1 MKHFLTF
8 SGMQIRYKIAAQFTL
23 LVALI
28 LLTFSSIVYLLAENQ
43 RSRNFYDRLARRATT
58 TARLLVDV
66 KEFTPALL
74 KILDRN
80 SSSRLPKE
88 EIYVY
93 NYKNELLYSSA
104 EQSRDFITQSL
115 IDEIRL
121 TQKVTFTNKGKEV
134 VGLLFVGRFD
144 RFVVIASAA
153 DVVGDAQMK
162 NLSQTLLLGFLGG
175 ILITIVLGIFFASQ
189 SLKPIKA
196 INAEIAHI
204 QPQDLRKRV
213 DEGNGQDEI
222 AQLAINFNQ
231 MLARLELGFEQ
242 QKQFV
247 SHASHELRTPLAA
260 LKTEVQVGLEGNHS
274 PDEYKLILHNVLN
287 DTDRLIQL
295 SNALL
300 QLARTLN
307 NAGEFVFTSVR
318 MEEVL
323 LNAQQSVQNSN
334 SAYRISFD
342 FEQIPED
349 DRQTLVNGVESLLTN
364 VVVNLLENACK
375 YAPDHQAEL
384 RLGFDQENCI
394 IKIKD
399 QGIGISETDLPHIFQ
414 PFYRASNTL
423 DHAGFGV
430 GLSVAQRIVQ
440 LHNGTIEVKSELQ
453 KGTEFLIKLP
463 HQ

>member
-1 MKHFLTF
+1 MKRFLTF
-8 SGMQIRYKIAAQFTL
+8 PGMQIRYKIAVQFTL

-28 LLTFSSIVYLLAENQ
+28 LLIFSSIVYLLAENQ
-43 RSRNFYDRLARRATT
+43 RSRNFYDRLARRAMT

-74 KILDRN
+74 KIIDRN
-80 SSSRLPKE
+80 SSSRLPEE

-93 NYKNELLYSSA
+93 NYKNELLYSNV
-104 EQSRDFITQSL
+104 EESRDFITQSL

-121 TQKVTFTNKGKEV
+121 TQKVMFTNDGKEV
-134 VGLLFVGRFD
+134 VGLLFAGRFD
-144 RFVVIASAA
+144 RFVVIALAA

-162 NLSQTLLLGFLGG
+162 NLSQTLLFGFLSG

-189 SLKPIKA
+189 SLKPIQA
-196 INAEIAHI
+196 INNEIAHI

-260 LKTEVQVGLEGNHS
+260 LKTEVQVGLEDSHS
-274 PDEYKLILHNVLN
+274 EKEYKQILHNVLN

-300 QLARTLN
+300 QLARTLTT
-307 NAGEFVFTSVR
+307 AGEFVFTSVR

-375 YAPDHQAEL
+375 YSPDHQAEL

-399 QGIGISETDLPHIFQ
+399 QGIGISEADLPHIFQ
-414 PFYRASNTL
+414 PFYRAGNAL
-423 DHAGFGV
+423 NHAGFGV

-453 KGTEFLIKLP
+453 KGTEFTIKLP

>member
-1 MKHFLTF
+1 MKRFLTF
-8 SGMQIRYKIAAQFTL
+8 PSMQIRYKIAGQFTL

-28 LLTFSSIVYLLAENQ
+28 LLTFSLIVYLLAENQ

-74 KILDRN
+74 KIIDRN
-80 SSSRLPKE
+80 SSSRLPEE

-93 NYKNELLYSSA
+93 NYKNELLYSNV
-104 EQSRDFITQSL
+104 EESRDFITQSL

-121 TQKVTFTNKGKEV
+121 TQKVTFTDDGKEV
-134 VGLLFVGRFD
+134 VGLLFAGRFD
-144 RFVVIASAA
+144 RFVVIASATDA
-153 DVVGDAQMK
+153 VGDAQMK
-162 NLSQTLLLGFLGG
+162 NLSHTLLFGFLGG
-175 ILITIVLGIFFASQ
+175 ILVTIVLGIFFAGQ
-189 SLKPIKA
+189 SLKPIQA
-196 INAEIAHI
+196 INDEIADI

-260 LKTEVQVGLEGNHS
+260 LKTEVQVGLEDSHS
-274 PDEYKLILHNVLN
+274 EKEYKQILTNVLN

-300 QLARTLN
+300 QLARTLTT
-307 NAGEFVFTSVR
+307 AGEFVFTDVR

-323 LNAQQSVQNSN
+323 LNAQQAVQNSN
-334 SAYRISFD
+334 PAYRIHFD
-342 FEQIPED
+342 FEQIPQD

-384 RLGFDQENCI
+384 RLGFDRENCI

-399 QGIGISETDLPHIFQ
+399 RGIGISEADLPHIFQ
-414 PFYRASNTL
+414 PFYRAGNAL
-423 DHAGFGV
+423 NYAGFGV

-440 LHNGTIEVKSELQ
+440 LHHGIIEVQSELR
-453 KGTEFLIKLP
+453 KGTEFTIKLP
-463 HQ
+463 HR

>member
-1 MKHFLTF
+1 
-8 SGMQIRYKIAAQFTL
+8 
-23 LVALI
+23 
-28 LLTFSSIVYLLAENQ
+28 
-43 RSRNFYDRLARRATT
+43 
-58 TARLLVDV
+58 
-66 KEFTPALL
+66 
-74 KILDRN
+74 
-80 SSSRLPKE
+80 
-88 EIYVY
+88 
-93 NYKNELLYSSA
+93 
-104 EQSRDFITQSL
+104 
-115 IDEIRL
+115 
-121 TQKVTFTNKGKEV
+121 
-134 VGLLFVGRFD
+134 
-144 RFVVIASAA
+144 
-153 DVVGDAQMK
+153 
-162 NLSQTLLLGFLGG
+162 
-175 ILITIVLGIFFASQ
+175 
-189 SLKPIKA
+189 
-196 INAEIAHI
+196 
-204 QPQDLRKRV
+204 
-213 DEGNGQDEI
+213 
-222 AQLAINFNQ
+222 

-260 LKTEVQVGLEGNHS
+260 LKTEVQVGLEDSHS
-274 PDEYKLILHNVLN
+274 EKEYKQILHNVLN

-334 SAYRISFD
+334 SAYHIHFD

-364 VVVNLLENACK
+364 VVANLLENACK
-375 YAPDHQAEL
+375 YSPDHQAKL
-384 RLGFDQENCI
+384 RLGFDREYCI

-414 PFYRASNTL
+414 PFYRAGNAL

-440 LHNGTIEVKSELQ
+440 LHNGTIEVKSKLR
-453 KGTEFLIKLP
+453 KGTEFTIKLP

>member
-1 MKHFLTF
+1 MKRFLTF
-8 SGMQIRYKIAAQFTL
+8 PGMQIRYKIAVQFTL

-28 LLTFSSIVYLLAENQ
+28 LLIFSSIVYLLAENQ
-43 RSRNFYDRLARRATT
+43 RSRNFYDRLARRALT

-74 KILDRN
+74 KIIDRN
-80 SSSRLPKE
+80 SSSRLPEE

-93 NYKNELLYSSA
+93 NYKNELLYSNV
-104 EQSRDFITQSL
+104 EESRDFITQSL

-121 TQKVTFTNKGKEV
+121 TQKVMFTNDGKEV
-134 VGLLFVGRFD
+134 VGLLFAGRFD
-144 RFVVIASAA
+144 RFVVIALAA

-162 NLSQTLLLGFLGG
+162 NLSQTLLFGFLSG

-189 SLKPIKA
+189 SLKPIQA
-196 INAEIAHI
+196 INNEIAHI

-260 LKTEVQVGLEGNHS
+260 LKTEVQVGLEDSHS
-274 PDEYKLILHNVLN
+274 EKEYKQILHNVLN

-307 NAGEFVFTSVR
+307 NAGEFIFTSVR

-375 YAPDHQAEL
+375 YTPDHQAEL
-384 RLGFDQENCI
+384 RLGFDRENCI

-399 QGIGISETDLPHIFQ
+399 QGIGISESDLPHIFQ
-414 PFYRASNTL
+414 PFYRAGNAL

-440 LHNGTIEVKSELQ
+440 LHNGTIEVKSELG
-453 KGTEFLIKLP
+453 KGTEFMIKLP

>member
-1 MKHFLTF
+1 MKRFLTF
-8 SGMQIRYKIAAQFTL
+8 PGMQIRYKIAAQFTL

-28 LLTFSSIVYLLAENQ
+28 LLTFSLIVYLLAENQ

-66 KEFTPALL
+66 KEFSPTLL
-74 KILDRN
+74 KIIDRN
-80 SSSRLPKE
+80 SSSRLPEE

-93 NYKNELLYSSA
+93 NYKNELLYSNV
-104 EQSRDFITQSL
+104 EESRDFITQSL
-115 IDEIRL
+115 IDDIRL
-121 TQKVTFTNKGKEV
+121 TQKVMFSNDGKEV
-134 VGLLFVGRFD
+134 VGLLFAGRFD

-162 NLSQTLLLGFLGG
+162 NLSQTLLFGFLGG
-175 ILITIVLGIFFASQ
+175 ILITIVLGIFFAGQ
-189 SLKPIKA
+189 SLKPIQA
-196 INAEIAHI
+196 INNEIAHI

-260 LKTEVQVGLEGNHS
+260 LKTEVQVGLEDSHS
-274 PDEYKLILHNVLN
+274 EKEYKQILHNVLN

-300 QLARTLN
+300 QLARTLTT
-307 NAGEFVFTSVR
+307 AGEFVFTSVR

-334 SAYRISFD
+334 SAYHIHFD

-375 YAPDHQAEL
+375 YSPDHQAEL
-384 RLGFDQENCI
+384 RLGFDQECCI

-399 QGIGISETDLPHIFQ
+399 QGIGISEADLPHIFQ
-414 PFYRASNTL
+414 PFYRAGNAL

-440 LHNGTIEVKSELQ
+440 LHNGTIEVKSELE
-453 KGTEFLIKLP
+453 KGTEFMIKLP